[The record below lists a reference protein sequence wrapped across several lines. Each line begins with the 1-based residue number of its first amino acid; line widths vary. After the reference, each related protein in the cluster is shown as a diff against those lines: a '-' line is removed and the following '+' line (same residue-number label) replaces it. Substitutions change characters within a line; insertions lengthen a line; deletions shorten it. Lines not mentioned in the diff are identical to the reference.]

1 MPRLREITEPGGD
14 PILER
19 VFAREREIF
28 GDILNPTKLAAHC
41 PPILQALSGL
51 YASFYESGR
60 IAPALHAL
68 VYARVAAINGCPF

>member
-1 MPRLREITEPGGD
+1 MPRLREITKAEGD

-19 VFAREREIF
+19 VFGEEREMF

-41 PPILQALSGL
+41 PPILAALKGL

-60 IAPALHAL
+60 IPPALHAL
-68 VYARVAAINGCPF
+68 VNARVAAINGCPF